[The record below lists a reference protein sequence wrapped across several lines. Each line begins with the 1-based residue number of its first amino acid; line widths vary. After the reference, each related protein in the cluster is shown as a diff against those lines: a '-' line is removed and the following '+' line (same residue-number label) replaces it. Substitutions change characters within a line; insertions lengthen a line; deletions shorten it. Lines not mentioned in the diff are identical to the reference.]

1 MKFRALSAPLLL
13 GLTLTSVHAGVVITS
28 DVLDHAIPDNTDSGY
43 ATTLTVP
50 GSQAVSSVTV
60 SLNLSVPGG
69 GAGWIGDL
77 YVYLQHGSDLAVLL
91 NRPGRASG
99 SPDGY
104 DDGKSVAVTF
114 ADGAANGDIHTY
126 RSTLFSNE
134 ATPLTSPLTGTW
146 QPDGRTTDPAVVLTS
161 SPRNATSLSG
171 FSGQNSDGLW
181 TLFLSDHASGG
192 QYRLDSWSLSVQF
205 APVPEPRSAAVAVAA
220 ALGGWG
226 IWRRK
231 RLKPR

>member
-1 MKFRALSAPLLL
+1 MKFRALSAPLHL
-13 GLTLTSVHAGVVITS
+13 GLTLTSVNAGVVITS
-28 DVLDHAIPDNTDSGY
+28 DVLNHAIPDDTGTGY
-43 ATTLTVP
+43 ATTLAVP
-50 GSQAVSSVTV
+50 GSQTVSSVTV

-91 NRPGRASG
+91 NRPGRDPG
-99 SPDGY
+99 KPDGY

-114 ADGAANGDIHTY
+114 ADGAPNGDIHTY

-134 ATPLTSPLTGTW
+134 ATPLTSSLTGTW
-146 QPDGRTTDPAVVLTS
+146 QPDGRTADPAAVLTS

-171 FSGQNSDGLW
+171 FSGKSTDGLW
-181 TLFLSDHASGG
+181 TLFLCDHASGG

-205 APVPEPRSAAVAVAA
+205 APVPEPRAAVAVAV
-220 ALGGWG
+220 ALGGWAM
-226 IWRRK
+226 WRRQ
-231 RLKPR
+231 RLTPR